1 MIKEFVIFKNTKPS
15 ENPKAPT
22 HRIMAKLNGEDLVEI
37 GAGWSKESKSGNKFL
52 SCRLQNV
59 WVDHT
64 DRTKSRQ
71 GFAIANEKDIMTDEP
86 ENVPVSSKTDE
97 IDEF

>member
-1 MIKEFVIFKNTKPS
+1 MIKQFIIKKNTIESK
-15 ENPKAPT
+15 NPKAPT
-22 HRIMAKLNGEDLVEI
+22 HVLIAKVKDEWVNI
-37 GAGWSKESKSGNKFL
+37 GSGWSKQNEKGDKYL
-52 SCRLQNV
+52 SCALQNV

-64 DRTKSRQ
+64 DRTKSRV

-86 ENVPVSSKTDE
+86 ENVPVSPKTAE